1 MSTNASAIFG
11 AELRGYSS
19 TLGFCIGRSPKRFLH
34 INRCL
39 ENLSSGEKRAASGTE
54 RVGETEERAHGHTE
68 QGASHC
74 LLCALSAVVLP
85 ERVGLFGGGE
95 TGVPHPARRA
105 RGAKGDRAHLG
116 ARTQLA
122 SPLVSPSAQ
131 RRQQRRQCWALR
143 KRVTQLP
150 CGGLRAPIRTL
161 SV

>member
-34 INRCL
+34 IKRCL

-54 RVGETEERAHGHTE
+54 RVGETAERAHGHTE

-85 ERVGLFGGGE
+85 ERVGLFGGGRQASP
-95 TGVPHPARRA
+95 TRRGVPEGRRVI
-105 RGAKGDRAHLG
+105 
-116 ARTQLA
+116 ARTWVRGL
-122 SPLVSPSAQ
+122 SWLPLWCLLLRSAGSNAVSVGPSANASHS
-131 RRQQRRQCWALR
+131 CLA
-143 KRVTQLP
+143 VG
-150 CGGLRAPIRTL
+150 CGHRSAP
-161 SV
+161 